1 MSRGR
6 RSTLAFAAVWLLA
19 CTAGLP
25 PRIASCPNPTSG
37 AGEFAGD
44 FTRRYSYA
52 VTGQGAT
59 ATLEV
64 VVENRGG
71 RLALVAF
78 NEFGV
83 KAFSVVR
90 DESGLSTQLHLGPL
104 VVVPPGNILGDL
116 ERVAFLEGVPI
127 GNAVEI
133 DQRVCHYRSRLELL
147 SDSSG

>member
-1 MSRGR
+1 MNRGR

-37 AGEFAGD
+37 AGEVAGD
-44 FTRRYSYA
+44 FTRRYSYE
-52 VTGQGAT
+52 VTGQGAA

-64 VVENRGG
+64 VVENRDG
-71 RLALVAF
+71 RLTLVAF

-83 KAFSVVR
+83 KAFSAVR
-90 DESGLSTQLHLGPL
+90 DDAGLSVQLHLGPL

-116 ERVAFLEGVPI
+116 QRIAFLEGVPI
-127 GNAVEI
+127 GNVVEI
-133 DQRVCHYRSRLELL
+133 DQRVCGYQSRVELL
-147 SDSSG
+147 SDRSG